1 MKHARNFSV
10 TLFAALVVGILSQV
24 IPAHADNADLDF
36 TLANKTGYGIK
47 EIYIAPSASTE
58 WGDSIIGKPMENGD
72 QLAITFSPKAEAE
85 HWDIRIVWVDEGADV
100 VWKKCKL
107 SEINKFILHYN
118 RDTDETSAD
127 TE

>member
-1 MKHARNFSV
+1 MKYIQKLSMP
-10 TLFAALVVGILSQV
+10 LLALVIGIIAQV
-24 IPAHADNADLDF
+24 VPAHADNDNLDF

-47 EIYIAPSASTE
+47 EIYIAPSASTD
-58 WGDSIIGKPMENGD
+58 WGDNIISKPLENGD
-72 QLAITFSPKAEAE
+72 ALSITFSPKATAE

-107 SEINKFILHYN
+107 SEINKITLHYD
-118 RDTDETSAD
+118 RDTDETTAE

>member
-1 MKHARNFSV
+1 MKNLAV
-10 TLFAALVVGILSQV
+10 LLAAIVLGIVSQ
-24 IPAHADNADLDF
+24 ITPAHADNANLDF
-36 TLANKTGYGIK
+36 TLVNKTGYGIK